1 MFPEM
6 KYSAPGEIELDHT
19 RNTKHTRIIIRKI
32 MLYAFDAFYGLKT
45 SDRMIPDREA
55 ECSAIRSI
63 QMDLFYLY
71 CAKPG

>member
-1 MFPEM
+1 
-6 KYSAPGEIELDHT
+6 
-19 RNTKHTRIIIRKI
+19 